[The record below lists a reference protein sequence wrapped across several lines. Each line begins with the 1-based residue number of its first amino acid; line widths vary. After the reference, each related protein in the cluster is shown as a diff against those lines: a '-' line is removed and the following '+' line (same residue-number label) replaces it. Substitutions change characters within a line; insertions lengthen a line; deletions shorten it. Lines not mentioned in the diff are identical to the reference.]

1 MLAIDALDK
10 FFSAADQQRFKAQ
23 SAKSTKSALS
33 KLDKVRLDHDK
44 RIKALQLAQET
55 SFEKVRGASSNAN
68 TTRPG
73 LLSMDRHH

>member
-1 MLAIDALDK
+1 MRWTIL
-10 FFSAADQQRFKAQ
+10 SAADQQRFKAQ
-23 SAKSTKSALS
+23 SAKSAKSALS

-68 TTRPG
+68 TTVPAYSQWTG
-73 LLSMDRHH
+73 ITH